1 VKGLFI
7 TLEGPDGSGKTTQV
21 AKIAEYLMQ
30 NKIDFI
36 QTREPGGTRI
46 SDKIRSLILD
56 PEHKEMH
63 DLTEVLLYA
72 ASRAQHVHEKI
83 IPALEAGKV
92 VLCDRFVDASLAY
105 QGFGLGVGEQP
116 VMQVNNIAT
125 SGLVPDRSYFI
136 DVSPEVGRER
146 MKARYGTGNLD
157 RIEQKDLSY
166 HERVR
171 EGFQHIFKNQEKRI
185 LRVNGEQDPEMVFGE
200 IVKDLDKLLANH
212 KEK

>member
-1 VKGLFI
+1 MKGLFI
-7 TLEGPDGSGKTTQV
+7 TLEGPDGSGKTTQI
-21 AKIAEYLMQ
+21 AKVAEYLKKH
-30 NKIDFI
+30 NIDFI

-83 IPALEAGKV
+83 LPALEEGKV

-105 QGFGLGVGEQP
+105 QGFGLGVGEEP
-116 VMQVNNIAT
+116 VLQINNIAT
-125 SGLVPDRSYFI
+125 SGLVPNRSYFV

-146 MKARYGTGNLD
+146 MKARYGTENLD
-157 RIEQKDLSY
+157 RIEQKDLTY

-171 EGFQHIFKNQEKRI
+171 EGFEHIFSKQTDRI
-185 LRVNGEQDPEMVFGE
+185 VRINGEQNPEAVFEE
-200 IVKDLDKLLANH
+200 IAEDLDQLLSNH

>member
-105 QGFGLGVGEQP
+105 QGFGLGVGELP

-136 DVSPEVGRER
+136 DVSPEVGRAR

>member
-171 EGFQHIFKNQEKRI
+171 EGFQHIFKYQEKRI

>member
-21 AKIAEYLMQ
+21 AKIADYLRQ
-30 NKIDFI
+30 NEIDFV

-46 SDKIRSLILD
+46 SDKIRTIILD
-56 PEHKEMH
+56 PDHQEMH

-83 IPALEAGKV
+83 IPALKAGKV

-105 QGFGLGVGEQP
+105 QGFGLGVGEDP
-116 VMQVNNIAT
+116 VLQVNNIAT
-125 SGLVPDRSYFI
+125 SGLVPERSYFI

-146 MKARYGTGNLD
+146 MKARYGDAGLD
-157 RIEQKDLSY
+157 RIEQKDFTY

-171 EGFQHIFKNQEKRI
+171 EGFRYLLESNSERI
-185 LRVNGEQDPEMVFGE
+185 LRINGEQDPEKVFQV
-200 IVKDLDKLLANH
+200 ITKDLEMLLAKH

>member
-1 VKGLFI
+1 LKGLFI

-21 AKIAEYLMQ
+21 SKVAEYLAQ
-30 NKIDFI
+30 HHIDFI

-46 SDKIRSLILD
+46 SDKIRGLILD
-56 PEHKEMH
+56 PEHQEMH

-83 IPALEAGKV
+83 IPALEQGKV

-105 QGFGLGVGEQP
+105 QGFGLGVGEER
-116 VMQVNNIAT
+116 VLQVNNIAT

-136 DVSPEVGRER
+136 DVSPQVGRAR
-146 MKARYGTGNLD
+146 MKARYGDGNLD
-157 RIEQKDLSY
+157 RIEQKDFTY
-166 HERVR
+166 HDRVR
-171 EGFQHIFKNQEKRI
+171 EGFQHIFSNNTERI
-185 LRVNGEQDPEMVFGE
+185 IRINGEQDPDTVFLG
-200 IVKDLDKLLANH
+200 IAKDLEVLLANH

>member
-1 VKGLFI
+1 MKGLFI

-21 AKIAEYLMQ
+21 RRIAEYLTQ
-30 NKIDFI
+30 NQIDFI

-46 SDKIRSLILD
+46 SDQIRSLILD

-83 IPALEAGKV
+83 IPALNEGKV

-105 QGFGLGVGEQP
+105 QGYGLGVGEEP
-116 VMQVNNIAT
+116 VLQVNKIAT
-125 SGLVPDRSYFI
+125 GGLVPDRSYFI
-136 DVSPEVGRER
+136 DVSPKIGRER
-146 MKARYGTGNLD
+146 MRARYGEGSLD
-157 RIEQKDLSY
+157 RIEQKDFSY

-171 EGFQHIFKNQEKRI
+171 EGFHKIFADQSERI
-185 LRVNGEQDPEMVFGE
+185 VRVNGEQDAETVFHE
-200 IVKDLDKLLANH
+200 IAKDLDRLLANH
-212 KEK
+212 

>member
-30 NKIDFI
+30 NKIDYI

-125 SGLVPDRSYFI
+125 NGLVPDRSYFI

-171 EGFQHIFKNQEKRI
+171 EGFQHIFKYQEKRI

>member
-1 VKGLFI
+1 MKGLFI

-21 AKIAEYLMQ
+21 AKIAEYLTE

-56 PEHKEMH
+56 PEHKEMN

-83 IPALEAGKV
+83 LPALESGKV

-105 QGFGLGVGEQP
+105 QGFGLGVGEEP
-116 VMQVNNIAT
+116 VLQVNRIAT
-125 SGLVPDRSYFI
+125 GGLVPDRSYFI

-146 MKARYGTGNLD
+146 MKARYGTASLD

-171 EGFQHIFKNQEKRI
+171 EGFQYIFANQEKRI
-185 LRVNGEQDPEMVFGE
+185 HRVNGEQDPETVFAE

>member
-116 VMQVNNIAT
+116 VIQVNNIAT

-146 MKARYGTGNLD
+146 MKARYGTGDLD

-185 LRVNGEQDPEMVFGE
+185 LRVNGEQDPKMVFGE

>member
-185 LRVNGEQDPEMVFGE
+185 LRVNGEQDPERVFGE

>member
-1 VKGLFI
+1 
-7 TLEGPDGSGKTTQV
+7 
-21 AKIAEYLMQ
+21 
-30 NKIDFI
+30 
-36 QTREPGGTRI
+36 
-46 SDKIRSLILD
+46 
-56 PEHKEMH
+56 
-63 DLTEVLLYA
+63 LLYA

-171 EGFQHIFKNQEKRI
+171 EGFQHIFKYQEKRI

>member
-1 VKGLFI
+1 MKGLFI

-21 AKIAEYLMQ
+21 ARIAEYLTQ

-46 SDKIRSLILD
+46 SDKIRALILN

-83 IPALEAGKV
+83 LPALEGGKV

-105 QGFGLGVGEQP
+105 QGFGLGVGEEP
-116 VMQVNNIAT
+116 VLLVNRIAT

-146 MKARYGTGNLD
+146 MTARYGTGSLD

-171 EGFQHIFKNQEKRI
+171 EGFKHIFSNQEKRI
-185 LRVNGEQDPEMVFGE
+185 HRVNGEQDTETVFAE

>member
-125 SGLVPDRSYFI
+125 NGLVPDRSYFI

-171 EGFQHIFKNQEKRI
+171 EGFQHIFKYQEKRI

>member
-1 VKGLFI
+1 MKGLFI
-7 TLEGPDGSGKTTQV
+7 TLEGPDGSGKTTQI
-21 AKIAEYLMQ
+21 AKVAEYFKEK
-30 NKIDFI
+30 NVDFI

-46 SDKIRSLILD
+46 SDKIRALILD
-56 PEHKEMH
+56 SEHNEMH

-83 IPALEAGKV
+83 LPALEAGKV

-105 QGFGLGVGEQP
+105 QGFGLGVGEEP
-116 VMQVNNIAT
+116 VLQVNNIAT
-125 SGLVPDRSYFI
+125 SGLVPDRSYFV

-146 MKARYGTGNLD
+146 MKSRYGNESLD
-157 RIEQKDLSY
+157 RIEQKDLTY

-171 EGFQHIFKNQEKRI
+171 EGFEHIFSKQTDRI
-185 LRVNGEQDPEMVFGE
+185 VRINGEQNPDEVFKE
-200 IVKDLDKLLANH
+200 IAKDLDQLLSNH

>member
-116 VMQVNNIAT
+116 VIQVNNIAT

-185 LRVNGEQDPEMVFGE
+185 LRVNGEQDPKMVFGE

>member
-1 VKGLFI
+1 MKGLFI

-21 AKIAEYLMQ
+21 AKIAEYLTENQ
-30 NKIDFI
+30 IDFI

-83 IPALEAGKV
+83 LPALESGKV

-105 QGFGLGVGEQP
+105 QGFGLGVGEEP
-116 VMQVNNIAT
+116 VLQVNQIAT

-146 MKARYGTGNLD
+146 MKARYGTGSLD

-171 EGFQHIFKNQEKRI
+171 VGFQHIFSNQEKRI
-185 LRVNGEQDPEMVFGE
+185 HRVNGEQDPETGFAE

>member
-1 VKGLFI
+1 MKGLFI

-21 AKIAEYLMQ
+21 AKIAEYLTE

-56 PEHKEMH
+56 PEHKEMN

-83 IPALEAGKV
+83 LPALESGKV

-105 QGFGLGVGEQP
+105 QGFGLGVGEEP
-116 VMQVNNIAT
+116 VLQVNRIAT
-125 SGLVPDRSYFI
+125 GGLVPDRSYFI

-146 MKARYGTGNLD
+146 MKERYGTASLD

-171 EGFQHIFKNQEKRI
+171 EGFQYIFANQEKRI
-185 LRVNGEQDPEMVFGE
+185 HRVNGEQDPETVFAE

>member
-1 VKGLFI
+1 MKGLFI
-7 TLEGPDGSGKTTQV
+7 TLEGPDGSGKTTQI
-21 AKIAEYLMQ
+21 AKVAEYIKKQ
-30 NKIDFI
+30 NIDFI

-83 IPALEAGKV
+83 LPALKEGKV

-105 QGFGLGVGEQP
+105 QGFGLGVGEEP
-116 VMQVNNIAT
+116 VLQINNIAT
-125 SGLVPDRSYFI
+125 SGLVPDRSYFV

-146 MKARYGTGNLD
+146 MKARYGTENLD
-157 RIEQKDLSY
+157 RIEQKDLMY

-171 EGFQHIFKNQEKRI
+171 EGFSHIFSRQADRI
-185 LRVNGEQDPEMVFGE
+185 VRINGEQNPEAVFEE
-200 IVKDLDKLLANH
+200 IAKDLDKLLSNH

>member
-1 VKGLFI
+1 MKGLFI

-116 VMQVNNIAT
+116 VIQVNNIAT

-185 LRVNGEQDPEMVFGE
+185 LRVNGEQDPKMVFGE

>member
-30 NKIDFI
+30 NKIDYI

-200 IVKDLDKLLANH
+200 IVKDLNKLLANH

>member
-1 VKGLFI
+1 MKGLFI

-21 AKIAEYLMQ
+21 SKIAEYLMQ

-83 IPALEAGKV
+83 IPALEASKV

-105 QGFGLGVGEQP
+105 QGFGLGVGELP

-136 DVSPEVGRER
+136 DVSPEVGRAR

>member
-1 VKGLFI
+1 MKGLFI
-7 TLEGPDGSGKTTQV
+7 TLEGPDGSGKTTQIAKV
-21 AKIAEYLMQ
+21 ADYLKEK
-30 NKIDFI
+30 NVDFI

-46 SDKIRSLILD
+46 SDKIRALILD
-56 PEHKEMH
+56 PEHVEMH

-83 IPALEAGKV
+83 LPALEAGKV

-105 QGFGLGVGEQP
+105 QGFGLGVGEEP
-116 VMQVNNIAT
+116 VLQVNNIAT
-125 SGLVPDRSYFI
+125 SGLVPDRSYFV

-146 MKARYGTGNLD
+146 MKSRYGTESLD
-157 RIEQKDLSY
+157 RIEQKDLTY

-171 EGFQHIFKNQEKRI
+171 EGFEHIFSKQTDRI
-185 LRVNGEQDPEMVFGE
+185 VRINGEQHPDEVFKE
-200 IVKDLDKLLANH
+200 IAKDLDQLLSNY

>member
-21 AKIAEYLMQ
+21 AKIADYLRQ
-30 NKIDFI
+30 NGIDFV

-46 SDKIRSLILD
+46 SDKIRTIILD
-56 PEHKEMH
+56 PDHQEMH

-83 IPALEAGKV
+83 IPALKAGKV

-105 QGFGLGVGEQP
+105 QGFGLGVGEDP
-116 VMQVNNIAT
+116 VLQVNNIAT
-125 SGLVPDRSYFI
+125 SGLVPERSYFI

-146 MKARYGTGNLD
+146 MKARYGDAGLD
-157 RIEQKDLSY
+157 RIEQKDFTY

-171 EGFQHIFKNQEKRI
+171 EGFRYLLESNSERI
-185 LRVNGEQDPEMVFGE
+185 LRINGEQDPEKVFQV
-200 IVKDLDKLLANH
+200 ITKDLEMLLAKH

>member
-200 IVKDLDKLLANH
+200 IVKDLNKLLANH

>member
-21 AKIAEYLMQ
+21 SKIAEYLR
-30 NKIDFI
+30 NSNIDFI
-36 QTREPGGTRI
+36 HTREPGGTRI

-83 IPALEAGKV
+83 IPALKAGKV

-105 QGFGLGVGEQP
+105 QGFGLGVGEEP
-116 VMQVNNIAT
+116 VLRVNQIAT

-171 EGFQHIFKNQEKRI
+171 EGFAHIFAKQSDRI
-185 LRVNGEQDPEMVFGE
+185 VRVNGEQDPDIVFEE
-200 IVKDLDKLLANH
+200 IAKDLDILLANH

>member
-1 VKGLFI
+1 MKGLFI

-21 AKIAEYLMQ
+21 AKVADYLSKK
-30 NKIDFI
+30 NINFI

-56 PEHKEMH
+56 PEHTEMH

-83 IPALEAGKV
+83 IPALESGKV
-92 VLCDRFVDASLAY
+92 VICDRFVDASLAY
-105 QGFGLGVGEQP
+105 QGFGLGVGEEP

-125 SGLVPDRSYFI
+125 SGLVPDRSYFV
-136 DVSPEVGRER
+136 DVSPQVGRER
-146 MKARYGTGNLD
+146 MKARYGAASLD
-157 RIEQKDLSY
+157 RIEQKDFSY

-171 EGFQHIFKNQEKRI
+171 EGFEHIFSKQSDRI
-185 LRVNGEQDPEMVFGE
+185 VRVNGEQDPDTVFKE
-200 IVKDLDKLLANH
+200 IAKDLDQLLANH

>member
-21 AKIAEYLMQ
+21 SKIAEYLTE
-30 NKIDFI
+30 KEIDFV

-46 SDKIRSLILD
+46 SDKIRALILD

-83 IPALEAGKV
+83 IPALAEGKM

-105 QGFGLGVGEQP
+105 QGFGLGIGEGP

-125 SGLVPDRSYFI
+125 GGLTPDRSYFI
-136 DVSPEVGRER
+136 DVSPQVGRER
-146 MKARYGTGNLD
+146 MQARYGMGNLD
-157 RIEQKDLSY
+157 RIEQKDFSY
-166 HERVR
+166 HDRVR
-171 EGFQHIFKNQEKRI
+171 EGFQHIFSNQTDRI
-185 LRVNGEQDPEMVFGE
+185 LRVNGEQDPDTVFQE
-200 IVKDLDKLLANH
+200 IAKDLDILLANH

>member
-21 AKIAEYLMQ
+21 SKIAEYLR
-30 NKIDFI
+30 NSNIDFI
-36 QTREPGGTRI
+36 HTREPGGTRI

-56 PEHKEMH
+56 PDHKEMH

-83 IPALEAGKV
+83 IPALKAGKV

-105 QGFGLGVGEQP
+105 QGFGLGVGEEP
-116 VMQVNNIAT
+116 VLRVNQIAT

-171 EGFQHIFKNQEKRI
+171 EGFAHIFAKQSDRI
-185 LRVNGEQDPEMVFGE
+185 VRVNGEQNPDIVFEE
-200 IVKDLDKLLANH
+200 IAKDLDILLANH

>member
-1 VKGLFI
+1 MKGLFI

-21 AKIAEYLMQ
+21 SKVADYLAQ
-30 NKIDFI
+30 HHIDFI

-46 SDKIRSLILD
+46 SDKIRGLILD
-56 PEHKEMH
+56 PEHQEMH

-83 IPALEAGKV
+83 IPNLEQGKV

-105 QGFGLGVGEQP
+105 QGFGLGVGEER
-116 VMQVNNIAT
+116 VLQVNNIAT

-136 DVSPEVGRER
+136 DVSPQVGRSR
-146 MKARYGTGNLD
+146 MKARYGDGNLD
-157 RIEQKDLSY
+157 RIEQKDFTY
-166 HERVR
+166 HDRVR
-171 EGFQHIFKNQEKRI
+171 EGFQHIFSNNTERI
-185 LRVNGEQDPEMVFGE
+185 IRINGEQDPDTVFLE
-200 IVKDLDKLLANH
+200 IAKDLEVLLANH

>member
-1 VKGLFI
+1 VKGIFI

-21 AKIAEYLMQ
+21 SKIAEYLKE

-46 SDKIRSLILD
+46 SDKIRSIILD

-83 IPALEAGKV
+83 IPALEDGRV

-105 QGFGLGVGEQP
+105 QGFGLGVGEEK
-116 VMQVNNIAT
+116 VLQVNNIAT
-125 SGLVPDRSYFI
+125 NGLVPDRSYFI

-146 MKARYGTGNLD
+146 MQARYGTGNLD

-171 EGFQHIFKNQEKRI
+171 EGFQQIFSNQEKRI
-185 LRVNGEQDPEMVFGE
+185 HRVNGEQDAETVFGE

>member
-72 ASRAQHVHEKI
+72 SSRAQHVHEKI

-105 QGFGLGVGEQP
+105 QGFGLGVGELP

-136 DVSPEVGRER
+136 DVSPEVGRAR
-146 MKARYGTGNLD
+146 MKARYGIGNLD